1 MLVPSTGNIKGP
13 FERLA
18 TPAEA
23 VDLLVRLYDEATQA
37 LHGAVE
43 RFLEDG
49 EPPSAATRAL
59 FRYPELRLTY
69 TPNGPALSSARAF
82 AKFSEAGVYT
92 TTVTQPAD
100 FRAYLLEQLEPLVTE
115 YGATIEVGVGAHEIP
130 YPYVIESGDEL
141 TRGGGADA
149 AELARFF
156 PVPSLATIGDETADG
171 EFDFG
176 PERPL
181 ALFDAPRVDYS
192 LRRLVHYTGSDWRAM
207 QPWVLLTNYHRYVDQ
222 FVQWGL
228 KQLHAGT
235 GVEKVILP
243 GNIVIDSSIAP
254 AEAEARAGAVAWHRF
269 QMPAYHCVR
278 ADGRGIS
285 LVNIGVGPSN
295 AKTITD
301 HIAVLRPHCWLMVGH
316 CAGLRQSRG
325 VIGDYEPGARLSQTG
340 QYSRRGRAADDADP
354 GAGRSAGRVA
364 GGGGEGHRRSRR
376 SVEAPLAH
384 RHRGHRR

>member
-1 MLVPSTGNIKGP
+1 MLGPPIDNVRGP
-13 FERLA
+13 FERVA
-18 TPAEA
+18 TPNEA
-23 VDLLVRLYDEATQA
+23 VDRLVRLYDESTQA

-43 RFLEDG
+43 RFLKDG

-69 TPNGPALSSARAF
+69 APNGAAPSSARAF
-82 AKFSEAGVYT
+82 AKFSEAGLYT

-115 YGATIEVGVGAHEIP
+115 YGATIEVGVSAQEIP

-192 LRRLVHYTGSDWRAM
+192 LRRLVH
-207 QPWVLLTNYHRYVDQ
+207 
-222 FVQWGL
+222 
-228 KQLHAGT
+228 
-235 GVEKVILP
+235 
-243 GNIVIDSSIAP
+243 
-254 AEAEARAGAVAWHRF
+254 
-269 QMPAYHCVR
+269 
-278 ADGRGIS
+278 
-285 LVNIGVGPSN
+285 
-295 AKTITD
+295 
-301 HIAVLRPHCWLMVGH
+301 
-316 CAGLRQSRG
+316 
-325 VIGDYEPGARLSQTG
+325 
-340 QYSRRGRAADDADP
+340 
-354 GAGRSAGRVA
+354 
-364 GGGGEGHRRSRR
+364 
-376 SVEAPLAH
+376 
-384 RHRGHRR
+384 